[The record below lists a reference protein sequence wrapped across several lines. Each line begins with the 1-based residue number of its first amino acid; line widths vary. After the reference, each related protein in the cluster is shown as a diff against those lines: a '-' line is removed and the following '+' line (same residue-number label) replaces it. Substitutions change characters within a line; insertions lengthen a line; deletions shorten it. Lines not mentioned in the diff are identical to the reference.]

1 MKNLQKTLK
10 RTINF
15 SGIGL
20 HSGTKANVS
29 IKPHEQNMGIVF
41 VRTDL
46 KENNVILANYQNVSA
61 STLCTTISNSN
72 RNSVSTV
79 EHLLAALYITGVD
92 NALIEIN
99 NIEVPIMD
107 GSSLD
112 FVELINKVGTEE
124 QKSERKVLSVNQK
137 HELKIDNKFI
147 SIEPNNEGL
156 VVDFKLNYKNPT
168 IGSQR
173 NIIDFSKD
181 DLKDVY
187 SSRTFCLYEDIEK
200 IKKLGFAKGGS
211 LKNAVVVQ
219 DYKVL
224 NEGGLRNKLEFVN
237 HKILDL
243 AGDFLLS
250 GFRINGKIT
259 SIEGGHNLS
268 INFLS
273 KMFNEISIEREN
285 LIDRVKNTKTVI
297 QKLPNQIAVNS

>member
-1 MKNLQKTLK
+1 MLNLQRTLN
-10 RTINF
+10 RPINF

-20 HSGTKANVS
+20 HSGTIANVS
-29 IKPHEQNMGIVF
+29 IKPQEQNTGIVF

-61 STLCTTISNSN
+61 STLCTTISNSKK
-72 RNSVSTV
+72 NSVSTV

-112 FVELINKVGTEE
+112 FVELINKVGTKE

-137 HELKIDNKFI
+137 HKLKIDNKFI
-147 SIEPNNEGL
+147 SIEPNNDGL

-273 KMFNEISIEREN
+273 KMFNEISIERES
-285 LIDRVKNTKTVI
+285 LIDRVKSTKTVI
-297 QKLPNQIAVNS
+297 QKLPSQIAVNS

>member
-1 MKNLQKTLK
+1 
-10 RTINF
+10 
-15 SGIGL
+15 
-20 HSGTKANVS
+20 
-29 IKPHEQNMGIVF
+29 
-41 VRTDL
+41 
-46 KENNVILANYQNVSA
+46 
-61 STLCTTISNSN
+61 
-72 RNSVSTV
+72 
-79 EHLLAALYITGVD
+79 
-92 NALIEIN
+92 
-99 NIEVPIMD
+99 MD

-297 QKLPNQIAVNS
+297 RKLPNQIAVNS